1 MTTASAGVQI
11 QCLILWLAL
20 LLKLN
25 QFLYKTGIHYNQNH
39 ILELYIIIFCV
50 VYLDGKLK

>member
-25 QFLYKTGIHYNQNH
+25 QFLYKTGIYYNQNH